1 VTGAIRDACKNITA
15 MPARYITWPGQSK
28 PVFEYQRC
36 SVRKPRGSI
45 TLSKAFLLEFG
56 TFRIPAPLWQTLGQ
70 YACWLE
76 PAILRE
82 WSALMQGWG
91 VADIKS
97 VSMQVF
103 EWEEGKRDT
112 RIASARF
119 AALRDEGL
127 RVSCVWSARK
137 ITTPHIDHC
146 FPWARWLNN
155 DLWNLMPANAAV
167 NSSKGDKLPSASTM
181 HDARNRIIDWW
192 QHAYVDSPLK
202 EKFLLEAGSSLPK
215 LVEGEPGLEDI
226 YSAMLHQRAR
236 LKADQQLVEWSL
248 C

>member
-1 VTGAIRDACKNITA
+1 MTGAIRDACKNITA

-28 PVFEYQRC
+28 PVFDYQRC

-76 PAILRE
+76 PA
-82 WSALMQGWG
+82 
-91 VADIKS
+91 
-97 VSMQVF
+97 
-103 EWEEGKRDT
+103 
-112 RIASARF
+112 
-119 AALRDEGL
+119 
-127 RVSCVWSARK
+127 
-137 ITTPHIDHC
+137 
-146 FPWARWLNN
+146 
-155 DLWNLMPANAAV
+155 NAAV

-181 HDARNRIIDWW
+181 LDAQNRIIDWW

-226 YSAMLHQRAR
+226 YTAMLHQRAR